1 MATSPIISS
10 NDKILI
16 KMKDFI
22 KKSVLIINALLYLDK
37 TRTMQLLQHYYQCF
51 LVQLKHFDGIP
62 ALLLR
67 LYLAPVF
74 IMAGFSKTQ
83 LLNEEVTG
91 FSAIMADPNI
101 IAWFGNSDWGLG
113 LPFPALLANLVI
125 AVEFFGGWLLL
136 FGVLTR
142 LISIPLM
149 FTMMVAATS
158 VHAQNGWFAIT
169 PTNSDI
175 SAAKVAT
182 WLGFDDA
189 QASLENSKETAV
201 RLEKMREIL
210 AEHGNTDWLY
220 EKGNIVVLNN
230 GVEFSITYFIM
241 LLALF
246 FIGGGR
252 YTSIDH
258 IIAQRFLLRKQHFS

>member
-1 MATSPIISS
+1 
-10 NDKILI
+10 
-16 KMKDFI
+16 
-22 KKSVLIINALLYLDK
+22 
-37 TRTMQLLQHYYQCF
+37 MQLLQHYYQSF
-51 LVQLKHFDGIP
+51 LQQLKSFDGIP

-91 FSAIMADPNI
+91 ISAIMADPNI

-125 AVEFFGGWLLL
+125 LVEFFGGWLLL
-136 FGVLTR
+136 FGALTR

-149 FTMMVAATS
+149 FTMIVAATS
-158 VHAQNGWFAIT
+158 VHADNGWFAIT

-175 SAAKVAT
+175 SAARVAT
-182 WLGFDDA
+182 WLGFDSA
-189 QASLENSKETAV
+189 EASLDNSKETAV

-210 AEHGNTDWLY
+210 DENGNTDWLY

-230 GVEFSITYFIM
+230 GIEFSTTYFIM

-246 FIGGGR
+246 FIGAGR
-252 YTSIDH
+252 FTSVDYFVARRFLIRE
-258 IIAQRFLLRKQHFS
+258 QRFR

>member
-1 MATSPIISS
+1 MS
-10 NDKILI
+10 
-16 KMKDFI
+16 
-22 KKSVLIINALLYLDK
+22 LLLSIY
-37 TRTMQLLQHYYQCF
+37 TNF
-51 LVQLKHFDGIP
+51 LNKLPKFDGIP

-83 LLNEEVTG
+83 MLNEDVSG
-91 FSAIMADPNI
+91 IASLMADPNI

-125 AVEFFGGWLLL
+125 LVEFFGGWLLL
-136 FGVLTR
+136 VGALTR

-149 FTMMVAATS
+149 FTMIVAATT
-158 VHAQNGWFAIT
+158 VHAPNGWFAIT
-169 PTNSDI
+169 PTNPDI
-175 SAAKVAT
+175 SAAKVMT
-182 WLGFDDA
+182 WVGIEQA
-189 QASLENSKETAV
+189 EASLENSSQTSN

-210 AEHGNTDWLY
+210 EENGNTDWLY

-230 GVEFSITYFIM
+230 GIEFSATYFIM

-246 FIGGGR
+246 FIGAGR
-252 YTSIDH
+252 YTSVDYYLSKK
-258 IIAQRFLLRKQHFS
+258 LLVNDTHSLK

>member
-1 MATSPIISS
+1 
-10 NDKILI
+10 
-16 KMKDFI
+16 MKNLPF
-22 KKSVLIINALLYLDK
+22 
-37 TRTMQLLQHYYQCF
+37 YYHCF
-51 LVQLKHFDGIP
+51 LAKLQSFDGIP

-74 IMAGFSKTQ
+74 MMAGFSKTQ
-83 LLNEEVTG
+83 LLHEEVTG

-113 LPFPALLANLVI
+113 LPFPTLLANLVI
-125 AVEFFGGWLLL
+125 FVEFFGGWLLL
-136 FGVLTR
+136 FGALTR

-149 FTMMVAATS
+149 FTMIVAATT
-158 VHAQNGWFAIT
+158 VHADNGWFAIT

-175 SAAKVAT
+175 SPAKVAT
-182 WLGFDDA
+182 WLGIDSA
-189 QASLENSKETAV
+189 QASIENSKETAT
-201 RLEKMREIL
+201 RLEKMRELL
-210 AEHGNTDWLY
+210 AENGNTDWLY

-230 GVEFSITYFIM
+230 GIEFSTTYFVM

-252 YTSIDH
+252 YTSLDYYFT
-258 IIAQRFLLRKQHFS
+258 QRFLIEKKHFR

>member
-1 MATSPIISS
+1 
-10 NDKILI
+10 
-16 KMKDFI
+16 
-22 KKSVLIINALLYLDK
+22 
-37 TRTMQLLQHYYQCF
+37 MQLLQHYYQSF
-51 LVQLKHFDGIP
+51 LSQLKHFDGIP
-62 ALLLR
+62 ALLIR

-91 FSAIMADPNI
+91 FSAFLADPNI

-125 AVEFFGGWLLL
+125 LVEFFGGWLLL
-136 FGVLTR
+136 IGALTR

-149 FTMMVAATS
+149 FTMIIAATS
-158 VHAQNGWFAIT
+158 VHADNGWFAIT

-175 SAAKVAT
+175 SPAKVLT
-182 WLGFDDA
+182 WLGVESA
-189 QASLENSKETAV
+189 QASLENSEQTAT
-201 RLEKMREIL
+201 RLEKMRELL
-210 AEHGNTDWLY
+210 AENGNTDWLF

-230 GVEFSITYFIM
+230 GIEFSTTYFIM

-246 FIGGGR
+246 FIGAGR
-252 YTSIDH
+252 YTSVDH
-258 IIAQRFLLRKQHFS
+258 YIAQRFLIEEKRFR